1 MVADAWDC
9 ITKSSLKKS
18 WKKLWPAI
26 CATNE
31 MASDDL
37 VQVAADDLLQML
49 GTISGCSDVDMED
62 VSEWLKDNND
72 GGYGTMTEEEIVA
85 ACTSTA
91 DSEEED
97 DVDEE
102 GAITPQ
108 QRTTHADA
116 AHQLTNIMAYLER
129 QPDTTP
135 AELLMIKRLRDRAS
149 FKRHTC
155 FKQKTV
161 DQFFVKK

>member
-1 MVADAWDC
+1 
-9 ITKSSLKKS
+9 
-18 WKKLWPAI
+18 
-26 CATNE
+26 
-31 MASDDL
+31 MA
-37 VQVAADDLLQML
+37 
-49 GTISGCSDVDMED
+49 SGCSDVDMED

-72 GGYGTMTEEEIVA
+72 GGYMTEEEIVA

-91 DSEEED
+91 DSEEEG

-102 GAITPQ
+102 GAITLQ

-129 QPDTTP
+129 QHDTTP
-135 AELLMIKRLRDRAS
+135 AEILMIKRLRDRAS

-155 FKQKTV
+155 LKQKTV
-161 DQFFVKK
+161 DQFSVKK